1 MYDMG
6 ITVNDIV
13 FYASKLQKGQISKC
27 FYHKKEK
34 KKLMESCD
42 MMEMLANLSG

>member
-34 KKLMESCD
+34 K
-42 MMEMLANLSG
+42 N